1 MQLALHTK
9 DTEPPFLLRSLARP
23 PAPNP
28 RPTLVTVP
36 SSPALVHT
44 YEGLQGAPLY
54 TSGPP
59 PPPYHGATAASCFA
73 APLCSP
79 PAHQRMAVSVP
90 VDPPTDS
97 HLSYR
102 GT

>member
-23 PAPNP
+23 PAPDP

-44 YEGLQGAPLY
+44 CLCCFGPWAGQRWIPL
-54 TSGPP
+54 
-59 PPPYHGATAASCFA
+59 ASCFA

-79 PAHQRMAVSVP
+79 PAHPRMAVSVP
-90 VDPPTDS
+90 VDPPTDP
-97 HLSYR
+97 HLSYH